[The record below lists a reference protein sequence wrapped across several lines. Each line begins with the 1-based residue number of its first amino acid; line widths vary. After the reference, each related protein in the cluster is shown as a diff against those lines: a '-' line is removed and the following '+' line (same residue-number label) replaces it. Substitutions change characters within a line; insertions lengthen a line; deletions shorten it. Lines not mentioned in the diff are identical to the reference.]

1 MGLFA
6 YERHLERVRF
16 EVNYLKKKNMDI
28 YQPLKVSL
36 GNLSLDKCHQ
46 EIIEPGNWKLAQ
58 SLS

>member
-1 MGLFA
+1 
-6 YERHLERVRF
+6 
-16 EVNYLKKKNMDI
+16 MDI